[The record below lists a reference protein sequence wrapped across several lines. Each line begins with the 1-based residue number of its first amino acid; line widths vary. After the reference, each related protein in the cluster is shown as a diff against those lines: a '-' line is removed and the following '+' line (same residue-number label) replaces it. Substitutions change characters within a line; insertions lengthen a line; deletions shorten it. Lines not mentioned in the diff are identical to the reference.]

1 MRKKECIAML
11 LAGGQGSRLGA
22 LTRKTAKPVV
32 AFGGKYRIIDFSL
45 SNCIHSNI
53 DTVGVLTQ
61 YKPLVLNAYL
71 ANGSAWDLDSPDGG
85 MHILPPFE
93 TEVGGEWYKG
103 TADAIFHN
111 IDFIEQYDPTHVLI
125 LSGDHIY
132 KMDYN
137 DMLQFHIKSDA
148 AMTVAVIDV
157 DIKEAHRFGI
167 MSVDENMKITKFSEK
182 PKNPDSTLASM
193 GIYIF
198 RWDVLKQVLLEDHDD
213 PNSSKDFGKDI
224 IPRLLSQG
232 KPVFAHRFNG
242 YWQDVGTIESYYEAQ
257 MNLLEPEPAFN
268 IFDSDMRVF
277 SNSNVFPP
285 HYIGK
290 NALVERSIVCNGST
304 ILGTVKNS
312 IVSTDVS
319 IGEGALVE
327 DSILLP
333 GAVIEEN
340 ARVIRAI
347 VGEEAVIEK
356 NACFCGGNKDSKI
369 ALIGDKEH
377 FASA

>member
-45 SNCIHSNI
+45 SNCVHSNI

-61 YKPLVLNAYL
+61 YKPLVLNSYL

-93 TEVGGEWYKG
+93 TEIGGEWYRG
-103 TADAIFHN
+103 TADAIYHN

-137 DMLQFHIKSDA
+137 DMLQFHIAKEA

-167 MSVDENMKITKFSEK
+167 MSVNDNMQVIKFSEK

-198 RWDVLKQVLLEDHDD
+198 RWDVLKKVLLEDHDD
-213 PNSSKDFGKDI
+213 PKSSKDFGKDV
-224 IPRLLSQG
+224 IPRLLAQG
-232 KPVFAHRFNG
+232 KPVFAHRFDG
-242 YWQDVGTIESYYEAQ
+242 YWQDVGTIESYYETQ
-257 MNLLEPEPAFN
+257 MNLLEAEPAFN
-268 IFDSDMRVF
+268 IFDDNRRVF

-285 HYIGK
+285 HYIGA
-290 NALVERSIVCNGST
+290 NALVERSIICNGCT

-312 IVSTDVS
+312 IISTDVS
-319 IGEGALVE
+319 VGEGALVE

-333 GAVIEEN
+333 GAVVEEN

-356 NACFCGGNKDSKI
+356 GACFFGGNKDSKI

-377 FASA
+377 FVSA